1 MNTTGRKTVKGRT
14 TSAPKKIE
22 KSSATKVN
30 GSNELSEAASEVAS
44 TGAAAPPT
52 AAPVLKLAPT
62 HEQIALRAY
71 QLFLARGS
79 EPGHES
85 EDWLAAEAELSA

>member
-1 MNTTGRKTVKGRT
+1 V
-14 TSAPKKIE
+14 P

-30 GSNELSEAASEVAS
+30 GSSELRETASEIVSTTAAS
-44 TGAAAPPT
+44 
-52 AAPVLKLAPT
+52 PVSKLAPT
-62 HEQIALRAY
+62 REQIAMRAY

-85 EDWLAAEAELSA
+85 EDWLAAEAELGA

>member
-1 MNTTGRKTVKGRT
+1 MKGRT

-22 KSSATKVN
+22 KASATKVN
-30 GSNELSEAASEVAS
+30 GSTELSETASEVAS
-44 TGAAAPPT
+44 TAAAPPT

-62 HEQIALRAY
+62 REQIALRAY
-71 QLFLARGS
+71 ELFLARGS

-85 EDWLAAEAELSA
+85 EDWLAAEAELSV

>member
-22 KSSATKVN
+22 KASATKGN
-30 GSNELSEAASEVAS
+30 GSTELSETAAEVSA
-44 TGAAAPPT
+44 TAAAPPT
-52 AAPVLKLAPT
+52 ASPVLKLAPT

-71 QLFLARGS
+71 ELFLARGS

-85 EDWLAAEAELSA
+85 EDWLAAEAELAV

>member
-22 KSSATKVN
+22 KASATKAN
-30 GSNELSEAASEVAS
+30 GSNELTETASEVAS
-44 TGAAAPPT
+44 TATAAPPT

-62 HEQIALRAY
+62 REQIALRAY
-71 QLFLARGS
+71 ELYLSRGS

-85 EDWLAAEAELSA
+85 EDWLAAEAELSS

>member
-22 KSSATKVN
+22 KASATKEQISN
-30 GSNELSEAASEVAS
+30 GSDGLSSGFAS
-44 TGAAAPPT
+44 TASLQDGSSAKTAPS
-52 AAPVLKLAPT
+52 

-71 QLFLARGS
+71 ELFLARGS

-85 EDWLAAEAELSA
+85 EDWLAAEAELSV

>member
-22 KSSATKVN
+22 KASAKAKV
-30 GSNELSEAASEVAS
+30 EVETAEAKV
-44 TGAAAPPT
+44 
-52 AAPVLKLAPT
+52 APT
-62 HEQIALRAY
+62 HDEIALRAY
-71 QLFLARGS
+71 QLYLARGS

-85 EDWLAAEAELSA
+85 EDWLAAEAELSI